1 MPQTKLSAVI
11 DERYESL
18 SAELQRA
25 AKWVRE
31 HPAELGLQ
39 SLRQSAYAAGV
50 SPATMSRLARALD
63 FVTFEDMRR
72 PSITAIAESMGRD
85 LQSRASNGSDDGHGE
100 YADIKQFQSDNL
112 VSAYERNTAEAYADA
127 ADQILSARRILF
139 LGLRSAFAIAYHLHY
154 TCDWLRERTAVAAD
168 AGGAWPEKVLSLQPD
183 DLLVV
188 ISQAPY
194 TRSVVEHTQAVAA
207 RGVPVLAIT
216 DSDLSPLARV
226 AQVTLLFRSASP
238 SFFHSQVGALALT
251 ERLMAEVAQRGD
263 NAAAERLT
271 ARRELL
277 QKTRAYW
284 EKSNTF
290 KPPLSND

>member
-1 MPQTKLSAVI
+1 MPQPKLSAVI
-11 DERYESL
+11 DERYERL
-18 SAELQRA
+18 STELKRA

-50 SPATMSRLARALD
+50 SPATMSRLARALN
-63 FVTFEDMRR
+63 FSTFEDMRR
-72 PSITAIAESMGRD
+72 PTIAAIALSMGRD
-85 LQSRASNGSDDGHGE
+85 LQPHTSAGEGDRHGA
-100 YADIKQFQSDNL
+100 YAEIRQFQSENL
-112 VSAYERNTAEAYADA
+112 ASVYERNAPAAYADA
-127 ADQILSARRILF
+127 ARHILAARSVLF

-154 TCDWLRERTAVAAD
+154 TCDWLREHTAVAAD
-168 AGGAWPEKVLSLQPD
+168 AGGAWPEKVLSLQTD

-194 TRSVVEHTQAVAA
+194 TRAVVEHTQSVAA

-226 AQVTLLFRSASP
+226 AQVTLRFRSASS

-251 ERLMAEVAQRGD
+251 ERLMAEVAEQGD
-263 NAAAERLT
+263 AGCTDRLM

-284 EKSNTF
+284 EKPTAL
-290 KPPLSND
+290 KPSPSTD